1 MDKATLLAEVI
12 RQVKHLKKNADEA
25 SKGYSIPTDDDEV
38 KVEPC
43 ENGGSF
49 LYKAS
54 ISCDYRP
61 ELLTDLRQTLDKL
74 QLQLVREEISTLG
87 DRVKNEFV
95 YTCCNVDIYDI
106 EQCQLIGNNV
116 HQELSSVLERVS
128 TSMDYSLRAP
138 RLCKQMQQTST
149 LSCNHEFCS
158 C

>member
-38 KVEPC
+38 KVEPY

-61 ELLTDLRQTLDKL
+61 ELLSDLRQTLDKL
-74 QLQLVREEISTLG
+74 QLQLA
-87 DRVKNEFV
+87 
-95 YTCCNVDIYDI
+95 
-106 EQCQLIGNNV
+106 
-116 HQELSSVLERVS
+116 LSSVLERAS
-128 TSMDYSLRAP
+128 TSMDYSLRTP
-138 RLCKQMQQTST
+138 RPCKQMQQTST
-149 LSCNHEFCS
+149 MSCNHEFCS

>member
-38 KVEPC
+38 KVEPY

-61 ELLTDLRQTLDKL
+61 ELLSDLRQTLDKL

-95 YTCCNVDIYDI
+95 YTCCKVDIYDI
-106 EQCQLIGNNV
+106 ELCPLIASNV
-116 HQELSSVLERVS
+116 HQALSSVLERAS
-128 TSMDYSLRAP
+128 TSMDYSLRTP
-138 RLCKQMQQTST
+138 RPCNQMQQTST
-149 LSCNHEFCS
+149 MSCNHEFCS